1 MSLTVFPQVHLTPI
15 RMATMKKK
23 KNPQNRKFAG
33 KDVEKLEM

>member
-1 MSLTVFPQVHLTPI
+1 MSLTVFPQVHLAPI

-23 KNPQNRKFAG
+23 KNRKCAG